1 MMIKILYLK
10 IYDYNNEKI
19 VIKNNMIFYIN
30 IKILYFIIL
39 LYQIFEY
46 NLILNNQI

>member
-10 IYDYNNEKI
+10 IYDFNNEKI

-39 LYQIFEY
+39 LY
-46 NLILNNQI
+46 

>member
-10 IYDYNNEKI
+10 IYDFNNEKI
-19 VIKNNMIFYIN
+19 VIKNNMIYYIN

-39 LYQIFEY
+39 LY
-46 NLILNNQI
+46 

>member
-1 MMIKILYLK
+1 MIKMLYLK
-10 IYDYNNEKI
+10 IYDFNNEKI

-39 LYQIFEY
+39 LY
-46 NLILNNQI
+46 

>member
-10 IYDYNNEKI
+10 IYDFNNEKI
-19 VIKNNMIFYIN
+19 VIKNNMIFYIK

-39 LYQIFEY
+39 LY
-46 NLILNNQI
+46 

>member
-1 MMIKILYLK
+1 MMIKMLYLK
-10 IYDYNNEKI
+10 IYDFNNEKI

-39 LYQIFEY
+39 LY
-46 NLILNNQI
+46 

>member
-10 IYDYNNEKI
+10 IYDFNNEKI
-19 VIKNNMIFYIN
+19 VIKNNMIYYIN

-39 LYQIFEY
+39 LY
-46 NLILNNQI
+46 LNII